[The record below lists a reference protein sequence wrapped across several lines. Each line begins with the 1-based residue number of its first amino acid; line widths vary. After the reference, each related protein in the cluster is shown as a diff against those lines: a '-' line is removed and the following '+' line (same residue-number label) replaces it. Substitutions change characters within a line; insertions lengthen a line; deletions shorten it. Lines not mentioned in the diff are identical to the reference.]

1 MTPDQ
6 LAKSGTEH
14 GEQRALFAWLKVA
27 ERYGFE
33 VAWTDEAYTVPGL
46 AAEMAHAIM
55 SGQGY
60 DPSVPELKWIFA
72 VPNGG
77 QRDKIT
83 AAKLKHEG
91 VKPGVPDTFFPLPC
105 AQYAGLFIEMKRS
118 ADKATKRRAG
128 STSDVQDEWIAYLR
142 SVRYA
147 CSVCFDWR
155 SAARDIQS
163 YVELVRGPG

>member
-14 GEQRALFAWLKVA
+14 GEQRALFAWLNVA
-27 ERYGFE
+27 QRHGFDT
-33 VAWTDEAYTVPGL
+33 AWRW
-46 AAEMAHAIM
+46 AETGDMRVFETSPYAVTGVEQH
-55 SGQGY
+55 
-60 DPSVPELKWIFA
+60 PELRRCFA

-77 QRDKIT
+77 ERDKIT

-91 VKPGVPDTFFPLPC
+91 VKKGVPDVFLPVTC
-105 AQYAGLFIEMKRS
+105 AKYAGLFIEMKRS

-128 STSDVQDEWIAYLR
+128 VTSGEQDDWISYLR
-142 SVRYA
+142 SANYA

-163 YVELVRGPG
+163 YIELAKGPG

>member
-27 ERYGFE
+27 QRHGFDT
-33 VAWTDEAYTVPGL
+33 AWRWAESGDMTVFQSSPY
-46 AAEMAHAIM
+46 AVSNVE
-55 SGQGY
+55 Q
-60 DPSVPELKWIFA
+60 VPELKWIFA

-91 VKPGVPDTFFPLPC
+91 VKSGVPDVFFPLTTPR
-105 AQYAGLFIEMKRS
+105 YAGLFIEMKRS
-118 ADKATKRRAG
+118 GDKATKRRAG
-128 STSDVQDEWIAYLR
+128 ATSDVQDEWIAYLR

-163 YVELVRGPG
+163 YVELVKGTT